1 LSIRPLLNN
10 ELELKVFVNK
20 KTLSRIPSV
29 EKIVHDIIIIGG
41 GPAGLTAGI
50 YSARARMDVLLI
62 ESTFSPSLITITDWV
77 ENYPGFPEGIGGFE
91 IVEKFRQQAINC
103 GLKSAFGD
111 VTGIWRES
119 LNGRDV
125 WKVVAG
131 ENYFAHAI
139 IFATGANHAKL
150 GCPGEAE
157 YTGKGVSYCAT
168 CDGPFYRNKEVVVV
182 GGGDTAVQEAIFLT
196 KFASRVTLVHR
207 RDSLRATA
215 VLRDRAKAN
224 GKIASELDSIIE
236 SVNGDKQVNSVT
248 IKNTKTLTTKN
259 LQTDGVFIFTGLIP
273 NTSLIEGIVD
283 LDGKGYII
291 VDADMK
297 TSASGIFS
305 CGDCNKKL
313 LRQVVTACGDGAA
326 AAFSAQHYVED
337 IYGTAYAGRNK

>member
-1 LSIRPLLNN
+1 M
-10 ELELKVFVNK
+10 
-20 KTLSRIPSV
+20 
-29 EKIVHDIIIIGG
+29 EKLVYDILIIGG

-50 YSARARMDVLLI
+50 YSARAGMNVLLI

-103 GLKSAFGD
+103 GLKSVFGD
-111 VTGIWRES
+111 VSGITRES
-119 LNGRDV
+119 LNGPDV
-125 WKVVAG
+125 WKVTAD
-131 ENYFAHAI
+131 ESNLAHAI

-157 YTGKGVSYCAT
+157 FTGKGVSYCAT
-168 CDGPFYRNKEVVVV
+168 CDGPFYRDKEVIVV

-196 KFASRVTLVHR
+196 KFASKVTLVHR

-224 GKIASELDSIIE
+224 EKIAFELDSVIE
-236 SVNGDKQVNSVT
+236 SVNGDKLVNGVT
-248 IKNTKTLTTKN
+248 IKNTKTMTSKN
-259 LQTDGVFIFTGLIP
+259 LQADGVFIFTGLIP
-273 NTSLIEGIVD
+273 NTRILEGIAD
-283 LDGKGYII
+283 LDDNGYII
-291 VDADMK
+291 ADGDMK
-297 TSASGIFS
+297 TSAPGIFS

-313 LRQVVTACGDGAA
+313 LRQVVTACGDGAM

-337 IYGTAYAGRNK
+337 IYGTAYAGRGK

>member
-1 LSIRPLLNN
+1 M
-10 ELELKVFVNK
+10 E
-20 KTLSRIPSV
+20 KTIN
-29 EKIVHDIIIIGG
+29 DIIIIGG

-50 YSARARMDVLLI
+50 YSARAGMDVILI

-91 IVEKFRQQAINC
+91 LVEKFRQQAINC
-103 GLKSAFGD
+103 GLKSVFGD
-111 VTGIWRES
+111 VNGIARES
-119 LNGRDV
+119 LNSKDV
-125 WKVVAG
+125 WKVVAE

-157 YTGKGVSYCAT
+157 FTGKGVSYCAT
-168 CDGPFYRNKEVVVV
+168 CDGPFYRDKKVVVV

-196 KFASRVTLVHR
+196 KFASKVTLVHR

-224 GKIASELDSIIE
+224 EKIAFELDSVIE
-236 SVNGDKQVNSVT
+236 SINGDKLVKGVT
-248 IKNTKTLTTKN
+248 IKNTKTPTVKN
-259 LQTDGVFIFTGLIP
+259 LQADGVFIFTGLIP
-273 NTSLIEGIVD
+273 NTRLLEGIAD
-283 LDGKGYII
+283 LDDIGYII
-291 VDADMK
+291 ADGDMK
-297 TSASGIFS
+297 TSARGIFS

-313 LRQVVTACGDGAA
+313 LRQVVTACGEGAT

-337 IYGTAYAGRNK
+337 IYGTAYAGRGK

>member
-1 LSIRPLLNN
+1 M
-10 ELELKVFVNK
+10 
-20 KTLSRIPSV
+20 
-29 EKIVHDIIIIGG
+29 EKRVYDIIIIGG

-50 YSARARMDVLLI
+50 YSARAGMDVLLI

-91 IVEKFRQQAINC
+91 LVEKFRQQAINC
-103 GLKSAFGD
+103 GLKSVFGD
-111 VTGIWRES
+111 VNGIAREA
-119 LNGRDV
+119 LNNKDV
-125 WKVVAG
+125 WKVIAD

-157 YTGKGVSYCAT
+157 FTGKGVSYCAT
-168 CDGPFYRNKEVVVV
+168 CDGPFYRDKKVVVV

-196 KFASRVTLVHR
+196 KFASKVTLVHR

-224 GKIASELDSIIE
+224 EKIAFELDSVIE
-236 SVNGDKQVNSVT
+236 SINGDKLVEGVT
-248 IKNTKTLTTKN
+248 IKNTKTPTVKN
-259 LQTDGVFIFTGLIP
+259 LQADGVFIFTGLIP
-273 NTSLIEGIVD
+273 NTRLLEGMASLD
-283 LDGKGYII
+283 PNGYII
-291 VDADMK
+291 VDGDMK
-297 TSASGIFS
+297 TSEPGIFS

-313 LRQVVTACGDGAA
+313 LRQVVTACGEGAT

-337 IYGTAYAGRNK
+337 IYGTAYAGRGK

>member
-1 LSIRPLLNN
+1 
-10 ELELKVFVNK
+10 
-20 KTLSRIPSV
+20 V

-111 VTGIWRES
+111 VNGIRREK
-119 LNGRDV
+119 LNGRDT
-125 WKVVAG
+125 WKVIAD
-131 ENYFAHAI
+131 ENYFAYAI

-157 YTGKGVSYCAT
+157 FTGKGVSYCAT

-182 GGGDTAVQEAIFLT
+182 GGGDTAVQEALFLT
-196 KFASRVTLVHR
+196 KFASKVTLVHR

-215 VLRDRAKAN
+215 VLRDRAEAN
-224 GKIASELDSIIE
+224 GKIAFEFDSVME
-236 SVNGDKQVNSVT
+236 SINGDKLLNSVT
-248 IKNTKTLTTKN
+248 IKNTKTMTDKI
-259 LQTDGVFIFTGLIP
+259 LQADGVFIFAGLIP
-273 NTSLIEGIVD
+273 NTRLLEGLAD
-283 LDGKGYII
+283 LDDNGYII
-291 VDADMK
+291 VDGDMK
-297 TSASGIFS
+297 TSAPGIFS

-313 LRQVVTACGDGAA
+313 LRQVVTACGDGAS
-326 AAFSAQHYVED
+326 AAFSAQLYVED
-337 IYGTAYAGRNK
+337 IHGTAYAGRKK

>member
-1 LSIRPLLNN
+1 M
-10 ELELKVFVNK
+10 
-20 KTLSRIPSV
+20 
-29 EKIVHDIIIIGG
+29 EKLVYDILIIGG

-50 YSARARMDVLLI
+50 YSARAGMNVLLI

-103 GLKSAFGD
+103 GLKSVFGD
-111 VTGIWRES
+111 VSGITRES
-119 LNGRDV
+119 LNGPDV
-125 WKVVAG
+125 WKVTTD
-131 ENYFAHAI
+131 ESYLAHAI

-157 YTGKGVSYCAT
+157 FTGKGVSYCAT
-168 CDGPFYRNKEVVVV
+168 CDGPFYRDKEVIVV

-196 KFASRVTLVHR
+196 KFASKVTLVHR

-224 GKIASELDSIIE
+224 EKIAFELDSVIE
-236 SVNGDKQVNSVT
+236 SVNGDKLVNGVT
-248 IKNTKTLTTKN
+248 IKNTKTMTSKN
-259 LQTDGVFIFTGLIP
+259 LQADGVFIFTGLIP
-273 NTSLIEGIVD
+273 NTRLLQGIAE
-283 LDGKGYII
+283 LDDNGYII
-291 VDADMK
+291 ADGDMK
-297 TSASGIFS
+297 TSAPGIFS

-313 LRQVVTACGDGAA
+313 LRQVVTACGDGAT

-337 IYGTAYAGRNK
+337 IYGTAYAGRGK